1 MLGVVLGMLGPA
13 LPSLRVQVGASVSG
27 ISFIFVAQSTGYLI
41 GAVGGGRLL
50 DRGFGHSLLGGA
62 LVMMAFGL
70 VLVAEAHTLVLLCGA
85 FAVLGLA
92 IGFAEVGSNTLIVW
106 ARNPTSPA
114 MINALHFVFG
124 VGALLSPLLVN
135 RSLSA
140 RGNVRLAYEGAALA
154 CLLAAAVVS
163 SRATPQPV
171 DVSEHARGEHAPRA
185 LLIAV
190 AVFFALY
197 VGMEVGFAGWIATY
211 AQAVHL
217 GGSGAGAALTAVFW
231 GAFTVGRL
239 GAVVIAARVRSIALL
254 VGACGLTTLAA
265 TALVVVH
272 GHGVAVWIAT
282 VLFAF
287 GLAPQ
292 FASMISYSSDHLP
305 LTGSATSWFLAAAA
319 IGGLTVPWVIGQL
332 FSSVGSGALPA
343 VSLVGAVVT
352 LAWVLVLERILPP
365 VAAAVPDPELA

>member
-1 MLGVVLGMLGPA
+1 M
-13 LPSLRVQVGASVSG
+13 
-27 ISFIFVAQSTGYLI
+27 
-41 GAVGGGRLL
+41 
-50 DRGFGHSLLGGA
+50 
-62 LVMMAFGL
+62 
-70 VLVAEAHTLVLLCGA
+70 
-85 FAVLGLA
+85 
-92 IGFAEVGSNTLIVW
+92 
-106 ARNPTSPA
+106 
-114 MINALHFVFG
+114 
-124 VGALLSPLLVN
+124 
-135 RSLSA
+135 
-140 RGNVRLAYEGAALA
+140 
-154 CLLAAAVVS
+154 VS

-282 VLFAF
+282 VVFAF